1 MHFFFLKKFTVF
13 ENVDESLNSI
23 TFTAESNWKGEG
35 GGGGYQP
42 KVSIPT
48 LNLYLQKRR
57 GLNSTPF
64 L

>member
-35 GGGGYQP
+35 GGVPTKSFNPYI
-42 KVSIPT
+42 KSIFAKKT
-48 LNLYLQKRR
+48 
-57 GLNSTPF
+57 GA
-64 L
+64 